1 MFQGNIQM
9 YNDLNNKEQE
19 SHLIPWEISE
29 KFGQNVRE
37 PRAIDK

>member
-9 YNDLNNKEQE
+9 YNDLNNKEQD

-29 KFGQNVRE
+29 KFGQKVRE
-37 PRAIDK
+37 SRETDK